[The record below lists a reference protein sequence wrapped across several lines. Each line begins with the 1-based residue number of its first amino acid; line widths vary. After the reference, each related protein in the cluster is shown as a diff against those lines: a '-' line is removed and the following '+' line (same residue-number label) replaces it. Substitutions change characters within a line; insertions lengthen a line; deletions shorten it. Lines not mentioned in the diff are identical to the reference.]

1 MNSDEARI
9 LGRIALEKDFSD
21 VIERLADVFGIGKP
35 TAHSFIPCGFED
47 CNVIIEAGG
56 KKYIA
61 KMFSKE
67 RDQATVDRLVTIMTK
82 VVEAGVQH
90 PRLIESSTGG
100 FLHQDGILCMV
111 LMEWIQGKTF
121 FELDRVPNS
130 GELAS
135 IIEQAAKINQI
146 DYHPTTLYDSWAIPN
161 IKEMFTEVRGFLG
174 AQDLLLVEEVMS
186 RFEKISVT
194 ELPHAFVHGDFTKA
208 NVIKG
213 DDGKIYILDFSVANW
228 YPRIQEIAVV
238 SANLLYSK
246 NGNQSL
252 QKRVDSCSHLY
263 QRWNPLTE
271 FEKSSLYVYALA
283 AVVMEFMGSHREK
296 YVKANISPEVD
307 YWMGLGR
314 LQLRDELAS

>member
-1 MNSDEARI
+1 MNSDEAGI
-9 LGRIALEKDFSD
+9 LGRISYKNGFDEVVNHLCEAFD
-21 VIERLADVFGIGKP
+21 IGKP
-35 TAHSFIPCGFED
+35 TTYSLIPFGFED
-47 CNVIIEAGG
+47 CNVIVEAGG
-56 KKYIA
+56 KKYVA
-61 KMFSKE
+61 KIFSKE
-67 RDQATVDRLVTIMTK
+67 RDKATVDRLVTIMTK

-90 PRLIESSTGG
+90 PRLIESTTGE
-100 FLHQDGILCMV
+100 FLHRDGTLSMV

-121 FELDRVPNS
+121 LELDRVPNS
-130 GELAS
+130 EELAS

-161 IKEMFTEVRGFLG
+161 IKEMFAEVRGFLG

-186 RFEKISVT
+186 RFEKISVA
-194 ELPHAFVHGDFTKA
+194 ELPRAFVHGDFTKA
-208 NVIKG
+208 NVMKG

-228 YPRIQEIAVV
+228 YPRVQEIAVV

-246 NGNQSL
+246 NGDQSL

-307 YWMGLGR
+307 YWMDLGR
-314 LQLRDELAS
+314 LQLRNELAS